1 MIAIQPVFS
10 NVLARAFSCWAL
22 VSVLTANLGEKIEF
36 ASANP
41 FSFYHIITDLENQ
54 GSQDSYGILRLPDEP
69 EQQNLPLVL
78 GVNGSKNWAD
88 HHLEYLAMY
97 REMGFATFELHSF
110 NSRNVSSTVGEQISV
125 TTAMMILDAYRALDK
140 LIQDPRIDSQRIAV
154 TGWSLGGGVALF
166 SAWKPLVKA
175 IAPEGRFAAH
185 LSIYP
190 PCMFDMELIEFLDV
204 PIHIL
209 SGELDNWVPA
219 DACEDL
225 VVDMLAEGVDVGITV
240 YPDAHHGFDREGPLL
255 VDEKGYTAA
264 DCHFPMRADGALL
277 TNFLKIPMITPLRQ
291 KIALAFCAGRG
302 PTLGGNPDA
311 RKASFEFARDFMR
324 KHLVQ

>member
-1 MIAIQPVFS
+1 MIH
-10 NVLARAFSCWAL
+10 LAWFLFCL
-22 VSVLTANLGEKIEF
+22 GSVIAANLDDGERIDFK
-36 ASANP
+36 SANP
-41 FSFYHIITDLENQ
+41 FSFYHIITDLDHQ
-54 GSQDSYGILRLPDEP
+54 PIQDTYGILRFP
-69 EQQNLPLVL
+69 ENPQQETFPLVI

-190 PCMFDMELIEFLDV
+190 PCMFDMELIEFSDA

-240 YPDAHHGFDREGPLL
+240 YPNAHHGFDREGPLL

-324 KHLVQ
+324 KHLAQ